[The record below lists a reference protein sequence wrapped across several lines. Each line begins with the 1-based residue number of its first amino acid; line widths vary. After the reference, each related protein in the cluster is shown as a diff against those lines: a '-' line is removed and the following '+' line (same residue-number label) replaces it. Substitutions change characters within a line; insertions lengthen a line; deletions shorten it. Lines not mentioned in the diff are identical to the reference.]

1 MTSKLI
7 VGGDSGGWRIIV
19 KREEGRGKRE
29 IVIFWVGGGRRE
41 KCGERNV
48 GILGCAGIFFR
59 VEESRRRLVVGS
71 R

>member
-29 IVIFWVGGGRRE
+29 EGRGKREEGRGKREEGDCYFLGGRGKKRE
-41 KCGERNV
+41 V
-48 GILGCAGIFFR
+48 W
-59 VEESRRRLVVGS
+59 
-71 R
+71 